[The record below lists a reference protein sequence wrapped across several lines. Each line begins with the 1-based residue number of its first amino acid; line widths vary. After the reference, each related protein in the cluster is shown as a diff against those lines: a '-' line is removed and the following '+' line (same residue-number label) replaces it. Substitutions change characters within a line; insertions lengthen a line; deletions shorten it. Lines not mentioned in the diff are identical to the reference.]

1 MSDESEL
8 DRGRMAEDVLNNPV
22 YRDAYHQI
30 EQGLTQAWRE
40 SRNHDER
47 EEIHQLLR
55 MLDKV
60 KQSMEGVMRRG
71 EFAKASLVRRQN
83 ALQKIGR
90 RLSGD

>member
-1 MSDESEL
+1 MSDENEI
-8 DRGRMAEDVLNNPV
+8 DRGRMAEDVLKNPV

-30 EQGLTQAWRE
+30 EQGLTTAWRE

-71 EFAKASLVRRQN
+71 EFAKASLVRKQSSLSR
-83 ALQKIGR
+83 LGR
-90 RLSGD
+90 KLSGD